1 MEYLPQIW
9 PFKFRIISP
18 THILLAI
25 LSIAGLTSPATAQ
38 MSAAGPDANIS
49 DSPTS
54 DSSDSANG
62 ESRSFGSRLGGIGRT
77 IGQDEWHFI
86 KAPFT
91 KKAIPWDILVVGGT
105 VALAATDADEELLHR
120 VPPDWTD
127 TSHNIS
133 NACIYGSSAIA
144 AGIYLTGLATKN
156 EHAQET
162 GIRTAEALADS
173 IIMYGVMKVVTQ
185 RQRPFSG
192 SGEGQFFAGNWRHGS
207 FPSGHS
213 MFTWT
218 IASTV
223 AHRYHSI
230 PLDILMYGVATTMSG
245 VRITGREH
253 FPSDVFVGSIFG
265 YLIGDYVAH
274 KPEDGFPIRSQSKF
288 RHATNAV
295 LQHVSIGVQ

>member
-1 MEYLPQIW
+1 MEYLLQIW
-9 PFKFRIISP
+9 PFKIISP
-18 THILLAI
+18 TPVLLAI
-25 LSIAGLTSPATAQ
+25 LLIAGLAFPATAQ
-38 MSAAGPDANIS
+38 ISAAGPNASVS
-49 DSPTS
+49 DSPTL
-54 DSSDSANG
+54 DNADSANG
-62 ESRSFGSRLGGIGRT
+62 ESRSFGDRLGGIGRT

-91 KKAIPWDILVVGGT
+91 KKAIPWDILVVGST
-105 VALAATDADEELLHR
+105 AALVATDADEELLHR
-120 VPPDWTD
+120 VPADWTD

-173 IIMYGVMKVVTQ
+173 ILMYGAMKVITQ

-192 SGEGQFFAGNWRHGS
+192 SGEGRFFSGNWSHAS

-223 AHRYHSI
+223 AHSYHSI
-230 PLDILMYGVATTMSG
+230 PVDILMYGIATTVSG

-253 FPSDVFVGSIFG
+253 FPSDVFVGSLFG

-288 RHATNAV
+288 RRVTNAV
-295 LQHVSIGVQ
+295 LQHVTIGGQ